1 MLIPLL
7 FPSLFLSLFPF
18 FLFALYSYPISRDIA
33 DDFLTQTWFIVL
45 LGSIIAIIVFLLG
58 ALVLFKRYQFIKQTS
73 LGSLHGKLTSS
84 SLTHSIPKVVNL
96 NIFFSCHICCRLSF
110 GGIGLGDYAL
120 CLSLSLFM
128 SVWAGALQRVVI
140 ALYWIFMGLL
150 RN

>member
-7 FPSLFLSLFPF
+7 FSSLFLSLSLFPF
-18 FLFALYSYPISRDIA
+18 FLFGLYSYPISRDIA

-73 LGSLHGKLTSS
+73 LGSLHGKLTSPS
-84 SLTHSIPKVVNL
+84 PYPLLTTLSHSIPKVVNL

-110 GGIGLGDYAL
+110 GGIGLGDCAL
-120 CLSLSLFM
+120 CLSLSL
-128 SVWAGALQRVVI
+128 S
-140 ALYWIFMGLL
+140 LYLSGQGLCSGW
-150 RN
+150 

>member
-7 FPSLFLSLFPF
+7 FSSLSFFLFPF

-73 LGSLHGKLTSS
+73 LGSLHGELTSPYPLLNFPIS
-84 SLTHSIPKVVNL
+84 HSIPKVVNL
-96 NIFFSCHICCRLSF
+96 NIVSSCHICCRLSF
-110 GGIGLGDYAL
+110 GGIGLGACAL
-120 CLSLSLFM
+120 CLSLCLS
-128 SVWAGALQRVVI
+128 GQ
-140 ALYWIFMGLL
+140 GLCSGW
-150 RN
+150 

>member
-7 FPSLFLSLFPF
+7 FPSLFLSLALSLFPF

-73 LGSLHGKLTSS
+73 LGSLHGKLTSPS
-84 SLTHSIPKVVNL
+84 PSPYPLLTTLSQAIPKVVNL
-96 NIFFSCHICCRLSF
+96 NIFLSCHICCRLSF
-110 GGIGLGDYAL
+110 GGIGLGDCAL
-120 CLSLSLFM
+120 CLSLSLCL
-128 SVWAGALQRVVI
+128 SGQ
-140 ALYWIFMGLL
+140 GLCSGW
-150 RN
+150 

>member
-7 FPSLFLSLFPF
+7 FSSLFLLFPF

-73 LGSLHGKLTSS
+73 LGSLHGKLTSPSPYPLHPTPSPRS
-84 SLTHSIPKVVNL
+84 SI
-96 NIFFSCHICCRLSF
+96 
-110 GGIGLGDYAL
+110 
-120 CLSLSLFM
+120 
-128 SVWAGALQRVVI
+128 
-140 ALYWIFMGLL
+140 
-150 RN
+150 